1 MASFF
6 GGWWDRV
13 TGQYRADQ
21 ATSKMFENAF
31 NKAFYEFM
39 GSQGAT
45 YDYRDRDYIEKG
57 YNINPDIFSIISQ
70 QYEKMKSVPYQI
82 FKVKDENARQKL
94 NRLEVATKG
103 DFTIP
108 QLQKKIKLKLQA
120 FNEDDIPMPLQK
132 PNPYHSWSDIVA
144 LYELF
149 MQVTGN
155 FYLYTPTPTEGVNAG
170 VPQQAIVLPSHLM
183 EIVLKPDA
191 DLLNDESVID
201 HYILR
206 EGNQWVEFSTDEIM
220 HIKDP
225 NPNFGFQ
232 GQHLY
237 GMSRMRTLLRI
248 IESSNDAL
256 DQNVKTMKN
265 GGVFGFIHAKEG
277 KTPFTPEQALQIK
290 EKMKQMDKDPSRL
303 SHISG
308 ASIPLAFTKLS
319 LNTDELKPFDFLDY
333 NIKTMA
339 NVLGWDVRLLNN
351 TEATTRD
358 NLKVAQRN
366 VIINHIVPRLTTLQE
381 HLTEHFIRK
390 FKGYEDCVIDFDY
403 TELPEMQ
410 ENIKDMVEAF
420 NGILMTGNER
430 RELVKLPPLDIEEM
444 NKVYIDA
451 NKRQID
457 EVGLQDWELNNVF
470 REEL

>member
-13 TGQYRADQ
+13 TGRYQADQ
-21 ATSKMFENAF
+21 ATSKMFENTF
-31 NKAFYEFM
+31 NRAFYEFM
-39 GSQGAT
+39 GGQGAT

-57 YNINPDIFSIISQ
+57 YNINPDIFAIVSQ
-70 QYEKMKSVPYQI
+70 QYEKLKSVPFQI
-82 FKVKDENARQKL
+82 LKVNDENAREKL
-94 NRLEVATKG
+94 RQMEIATKG
-103 DFTIP
+103 DMSLN
-108 QLQKKIKLKLQA
+108 QMLEKLRLKKDA
-120 FNEDDIPMPLQK
+120 FNPDDIPMPLLR
-132 PNPYHSWSDIVA
+132 PNPDQTWSDIWG

-149 MQVTGN
+149 MQITGN
-155 FYLYTPTPTEGVNAG
+155 FYLYMPSPTEGANAG
-170 VPQQAIVLPSHLM
+170 VPTQAIVLPSHM
-183 EIVLKPDA
+183 MQIVIKKDA
-191 DLLNDESVID
+191 DMMDDESIID
-201 HYILR
+201 HYVLR
-206 EGNQWVEFSTDEIM
+206 EGNQFVEFSKDEVI

-225 NPNFGFQ
+225 NPNFDFTG
-232 GQHLY
+232 GHLY
-237 GMSRMRTLLRI
+237 GMSRLRTLLRVL
-248 IESSNDAL
+248 ESSNTLL
-256 DQNVKTMKN
+256 DQNVKTGKN

-277 KTPFTPEQALQIK
+277 KHPLGPDQALQIK
-290 EKMKQMDKDPSRL
+290 EKMRQMDKDPGRL

-308 ASIPLAFTKLS
+308 ASFPLAFTKLS

-390 FKGYEDCVIDFDY
+390 FPGYEDTIIDFDY

-410 ENIKDMVEAF
+410 ENVKDMLEAYS
-420 NGILMTGNER
+420 GVAMSENER
-430 RELVKLPPLDIEEM
+430 RELVKMPPLDIEGM
-444 NKVYIDA
+444 DAVWIDG
-451 NKRQID
+451 NKRRID
-457 EVGLQDWELNNVF
+457 ESGIPEWELDRMF
-470 REEL
+470 QERD